1 MENAAPHFRTPQPH
15 HPWAS
20 EQGDPPNL
28 TNSWAREEHDRN
40 ARSTGLIPQKRKPR
54 KQNSTKLWKQPPV
67 IILNSQFFIIY
78 SVPVAKNHQRCL
90 ALQFSFTY
98 IFNYINHGYNAAV
111 LTPQRPMLPSY
122 RNQSVDLLSI

>member
-40 ARSTGLIPQKRKPR
+40 ARSTGLIPPK
-54 KQNSTKLWKQPPV
+54 TKAPQAE
-67 IILNSQFFIIY
+67 LNQI
-78 SVPVAKNHQRCL
+78 VEAATC
-90 ALQFSFTY
+90 
-98 IFNYINHGYNAAV
+98 NYFE
-111 LTPQRPMLPSY
+111 
-122 RNQSVDLLSI
+122 